1 MGSTP
6 SAGFT
11 EWCNGSTKDFGSFSL
26 GSNPSLVV
34 LPCSTMV
41 VQQTVNL
48 WVIGSSPIGAVLG

>member
-34 LPCSTMV
+34 LPCSSMV
-41 VQQTVNL
+41 EQAAVNRY
-48 WVIGSSPIGAVLG
+48 VIGSSPIGAV